1 MFRILFSVLNSI
13 NEGVVILNENLEIVF
28 WNNYMEYLTGIN
40 KKNAINNN
48 VYNIL
53 TRLDKGY
60 FKVAIDSTIKDGR
73 KMFFSAAM
81 HKNLVNDKQRLN
93 LKISKIDN
101 GNLSAVLLEFIDV
114 TNQFERIDQL
124 KNYIDELHILN
135 EELKEKEKTIN
146 RLAYYDGLTE
156 LPNRTLF
163 YKISDKFLS
172 EARRKKSLLGLLFID
187 VDKFKNINDTYGHK
201 RGDEVIIQVS
211 KILSSSIRESDTIC
225 RFGGDEFV
233 ILLPYIKNYDDCKEI
248 VSRIMSEKDKVIKDE
263 KDSINIGL
271 SIGVSFYPKDASN
284 IDELIS
290 KADKAMYV
298 AKSKGGNNHY
308 FSK

>member
-1 MFRILFSVLNSI
+1 MYSILFSVLNSI
-13 NEGVVILNENLEIVF
+13 NEGVVILNENLEILF
-28 WNNYMEYLTGIN
+28 WNYYMEYLTGIN
-40 KKNAINNN
+40 KEKVIGNN
-48 VYNIL
+48 VYEVL
-53 TRLDKGY
+53 TRLNKCF

-93 LKISKIDN
+93 LKISKIEDEN
-101 GNLSAVLLEFIDV
+101 IDFVLLEFIDV

-146 RLAYYDGLTE
+146 RLAYYDGLTG
-156 LPNRTLF
+156 LANRTLF
-163 YKISDKFLS
+163 YKIADKFFS
-172 EARRKKSLLGLLFID
+172 EAKRNKGLVGLMFID
-187 VDKFKNINDTYGHK
+187 VDKFKSINDTHGHK
-201 RGDEVIIQVS
+201 RGDEILIKVS
-211 KILSSSIRESDTIC
+211 KILSHSVRESDTIC

-233 ILLPYIKNYDDCKEI
+233 ILLPYVKSYDDCKDI
-248 VSRIMSEKDKVIKDE
+248 ASRIINEKNKVINNED
-263 KDSINIGL
+263 DSNNIGL
-271 SIGVSFYPKDASN
+271 SIGISFYPKDGST

-298 AKSKGGNNHY
+298 AKSKGGNNY
-308 FSK
+308 YSF

>member
-1 MFRILFSVLNSI
+1 MYSILFSVLNSI
-13 NEGVVILNENLEIVF
+13 NEGVVILNENLEILF
-28 WNNYMEYLTGIN
+28 WNYYMEYLTGIN
-40 KKNAINNN
+40 KEKVIGNN
-48 VYNIL
+48 VYEVL
-53 TRLDKGY
+53 TRLNKCF

-81 HKNLVNDKQRLN
+81 HKNLINDKQRLN
-93 LKISKIDN
+93 LKISKIEDEN
-101 GNLSAVLLEFIDV
+101 INFVLLEFIDV

-146 RLAYYDGLTE
+146 RLAYYDGLTG
-156 LPNRTLF
+156 LANRTLF
-163 YKISDKFLS
+163 YKIADKFFS
-172 EARRKKSLLGLLFID
+172 EAKRNNSLLGFMFID
-187 VDKFKNINDTYGHK
+187 VDKFKSINDTYGHK

-211 KILSSSIRESDTIC
+211 KILSNSVRESDTIC

-233 ILLPYIKNYDDCKEI
+233 ILLPFIKNYDDCKEI
-248 VSRIMSEKDKVIKDE
+248 VSRIINEKNKVI
-263 KDSINIGL
+263 DSENDFIDIGL
-271 SIGVSFYPKDASN
+271 SIGISFYPKDGST

-298 AKSKGGNNHY
+298 AKNKGGNNHY
-308 FSK
+308 FFE